1 MREVDT
7 LVRAGTLVTMDEAE
21 TVIPDAAVAIS
32 GGEIVGVGPEA
43 EISGRFRGKEEIG
56 GSDRIAMPGL
66 INAHVHMADSLFR
79 GLVEDLP
86 LKPWLERLW
95 VAERRF
101 VSEESVRLGADL
113 ALAEMIRGGITT
125 ALDMFWFPESGAL
138 AAREAGFRLITGPL
152 YFDFDAPDGLAADVR
167 TERGREWLER
177 WAHDPLIVPCVQP
190 HNAMTVSPEY
200 MREARALADEFGVLF
215 HTHCA
220 ETAAE
225 VASTRERFGTTPVG
239 HLASLGVLDD
249 RTALAHC
256 IHLTDEDV
264 DTLAGSGAA
273 AIHNPL
279 SNLKLGSGI
288 MPLGKLRI
296 AGVPV
301 LLGTDGP
308 VSGNDLDMWTAM
320 RFAGLLQRGVHRDP
334 DLTPSVDT
342 LRMVTRD
349 AARSLGLGALTGS
362 IEAGKRADIIL
373 LETERPHLLPRYDVF
388 AHLAYTVGRDDVAT
402 VLIDGRTVM
411 RDRELL
417 TLDERAAMDGVRAL
431 AEGVASFMAGADV
444 GPTG

>member
-7 LVRAGTLVTMDEAE
+7 LIGGETLVTMD
-21 TVIPDAAVAIS
+21 DAGTIIQDGAVAVA
-32 GGEIVGVGPEA
+32 GGEIVGVGPASEIAREFKA
-43 EISGRFRGKEEIG
+43 EETIDGSGRLL
-56 GSDRIAMPGL
+56 MPGL

-86 LKPWLERLW
+86 LEPWLERLW

-101 VSEESVRLGADL
+101 VTEDTVRLGADL

-125 ALDMFWFPESGAL
+125 ALDMFWFPESGAR
-138 AAREAGFRLITGPL
+138 AARDAGFRLITGPL
-152 YFDFDAPDGLAADVR
+152 YFDSDAPDGLTAEIR
-167 TERGREWLER
+167 TASGREWLER
-177 WAHDPLIVPCVQP
+177 WADDPLIVSCVQP
-190 HNAMTVSPEY
+190 HNHVTVSPEY
-200 MREARALADEFGVLF
+200 MREAHALADEFGVLF
-215 HTHCA
+215 HTHCS

-225 VASTRERFGTTPVG
+225 VAWTRDQFGTTPVG
-239 HLASLGVLDD
+239 HLAGLGVLGE
-249 RTALAHC
+249 RTVLAHC
-256 IHLTDEDV
+256 VHVTDEDIE
-264 DTLAGSGAA
+264 TLARSGSA

-288 MPLGKLRI
+288 MPLTRLRS

-334 DLTPSVDT
+334 VLTPSSDV

-349 AARSLGLGALTGS
+349 AARALGLGDVTGS

-373 LETERPHLLPRYDVF
+373 LETERPHLLPRYDAY
-388 AHLAYTVGRDDVAT
+388 AHLVYTVGRDDVTT
-402 VLIDGRTVM
+402 VLVDGRTVM

-417 TLDERAAMDGVRAL
+417 TVDERGAMDGVRAL
-431 AEGVASFMAGADV
+431 AAEVEDYMAVHDGGA
-444 GPTG
+444 PA